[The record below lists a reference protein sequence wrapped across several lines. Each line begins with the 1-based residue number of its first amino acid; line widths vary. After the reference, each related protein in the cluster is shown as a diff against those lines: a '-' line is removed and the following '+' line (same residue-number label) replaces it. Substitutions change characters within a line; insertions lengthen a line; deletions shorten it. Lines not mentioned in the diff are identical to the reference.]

1 MYALKTLL
9 EQRFRFILTVLGIAL
24 CVILMLF
31 LLSVYK
37 GVSVGSIEYI
47 RASDADLWVLQKHA
61 TNILR
66 STSILTSYHGNRLEG
81 IEGVESVSPILF
93 ILANVKME
101 KGEATTYLTGFDPS
115 TGKGGPPS
123 VCEGRTLENN
133 DEIIFDRSFA
143 SKFRIRLGDRIPIKD
158 DTLTVVGFSSGTNMF
173 VIQYAFITLEK
184 AHSILGVQSLVS
196 GFQVKTDNKYD
207 LSQIAADIEKALP
220 DVAVYDRATFLENNI
235 REMETGLLP
244 LLFMVAV
251 ISAVVLTAILSL
263 ILSVNVLER
272 RTDFAIMKALGSP
285 AGFISS
291 LVIRQ
296 ALILAICGTMVA
308 IILFFPLLEVVER
321 LSPEV
326 SAMTSLMQIIVVTSG
341 VILISLISSVVPN
354 RRLRKIY
361 PMEVF
366 R

>member
-61 TNILR
+61 TNILT
-66 STSILTSYHGNRLEG
+66 STSIFTSYHGNRLEG

-220 DVAVYDRATFLENNI
+220 DVAVYDRATFL
-235 REMETGLLP
+235 G
-244 LLFMVAV
+244 
-251 ISAVVLTAILSL
+251 
-263 ILSVNVLER
+263 
-272 RTDFAIMKALGSP
+272 FAK
-285 AGFISS
+285 
-291 LVIRQ
+291 
-296 ALILAICGTMVA
+296 
-308 IILFFPLLEVVER
+308 
-321 LSPEV
+321 
-326 SAMTSLMQIIVVTSG
+326 
-341 VILISLISSVVPN
+341 
-354 RRLRKIY
+354 
-361 PMEVF
+361 
-366 R
+366 